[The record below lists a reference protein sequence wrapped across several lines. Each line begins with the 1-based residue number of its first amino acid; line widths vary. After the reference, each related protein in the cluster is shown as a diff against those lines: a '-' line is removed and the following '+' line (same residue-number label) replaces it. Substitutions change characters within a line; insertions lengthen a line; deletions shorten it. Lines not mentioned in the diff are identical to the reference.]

1 MIRHAPAMLPQRA
14 GRVHLSPRERSKS
27 SFMISGEGFSPLPTS
42 CPHPNFERRNS
53 TSPDGRGNAHAPRLS
68 HLSHRERSA
77 SNARRVRACLP
88 TIRPLPESRTLSC
101 RLHDGIRSYSS
112 DQTPSCDGVT
122 RRAGFSLI
130 ELAIVLVILGLLVG
144 GIMTGQSLIRAA
156 ELRSVTTE
164 YNRYVAAT
172 QTFRDKYFALPGDM
186 PNATAFWGAATTC
199 PGNETQ
205 PSTNA
210 TTCNGDGDGRIEDS
224 ISNPNSSEEF
234 RFWQQLANAGL
245 IEGTYTGVRATSAN
259 AWATQVGLNTPLS
272 KLPNSGWFVNFWGI
286 AGGDAS
292 AFAADYGNAFH
303 FGGQSNGTFP
313 HTANLKPEELWNIDS
328 KMDDGRPATGK
339 VIAYGR
345 SVCANSTSAT
355 DIAAN
360 YNLSSS
366 SLRCTIMFARA
377 F

>member
-1 MIRHAPAMLPQRA
+1 MTPRRSITPPALNLPLLA
-14 GRVHLSPRERSKS
+14 GMTKNRGL
-27 SFMISGEGFSPLPTS
+27 LPTS
-42 CPHPNFERRNS
+42 CPHPES
-53 TSPDGRGNAHAPRLS
+53 AAQILTSPAGRGNAHAPRLF

-77 SNARRVRACLP
+77 SKARRVRACLP
-88 TIRPLPESRTLSC
+88 TIRPHPESHTLSC
-101 RLHDGIRSYSS
+101 RLHDGIRSCPS

-122 RRAGFSLI
+122 RMAGFSLI

-144 GIMTGQSLIRAA
+144 GIMSGQSLIRAA
-156 ELRSVTTE
+156 ELRSITAD
-164 YNRYVAAT
+164 YNRYVSAT

-205 PSTNA
+205 PSTNT
-210 TTCNGDGDGRIEDS
+210 TTCNGDGDGGIEDTGF
-224 ISNPNSSEEF
+224 NPNSNEVF
-234 RFWQQLANAGL
+234 RFWQHLANAGL

-286 AGGDAS
+286 SAGDLS

-303 FGGQSNGTFP
+303 FGAQSNGTFP
-313 HTANLKPEELWNIDS
+313 ATANLKPEELWNIDS

-345 SVCANSTSAT
+345 SVCTNSTSVT